1 MKKEGVSDMIGK
13 VLEIARIATS
23 PIDGPP
29 SEQYI
34 LELEA
39 DLFSPV
45 EEEAWA

>member
-1 MKKEGVSDMIGK
+1 MKKEGWSDMIGK
-13 VLEIARIATS
+13 VWEIASPTTS

-34 LELEA
+34 IELEA
-39 DLFSPV
+39 DLFSSV